1 MSCDRCGRDSHYQ
14 NDCYASKHVNGSPLL
29 TVYVLELQGGKYYVG
44 QTENL
49 DKRLDQH
56 AEACGSVWTKKYP
69 PINAFDRPH
78 ISYQEC
84 FWELSETLEAMEEF
98 GIDNV
103 RGSMFTQCRALTED
117 EKIHAAQLYCEMHEY
132 CRKCG
137 GEGHTVG
144 RCRSKK
150 MDPWVYKFGG
160 KLQKEPVKK
169 SGYSKPKEQKEPV
182 KKSGFSKPKAK
193 PKARP
198 SAKPK
203 QSYIPKRQ
211 CMLCANSLES
221 MPASFTMC
229 RSCYRLNC

>member
-14 NDCYASKHVNGSPLL
+14 DDCYASKHADGSALL

-49 DKRLDQH
+49 EKRLDQH

-69 PINAFDRPH
+69 PIEVYAPH
-78 ISYQEC
+78 VSYQER

-160 KLQKEPVKK
+160 KLQKD
-169 SGYSKPKEQKEPV
+169 QKEPV
-182 KKSGFSKPKAK
+182 KKPAYSKPKAK
-193 PKARP
+193 PKP
-198 SAKPK
+198 KPK
-203 QSYIPKRQ
+203 QYYKSKRQ
-211 CMLCANSLES
+211 CIHCNKSLAG
-221 MPASFTMC
+221 MPASHKMC
-229 RSCYRLNC
+229 DFCYSNHMYNDSD

>member
-14 NDCYASKHVNGSPLL
+14 DDCYASKHADGSALL

-49 DKRLDQH
+49 EKRLDQH

-69 PINAFDRPH
+69 PIEVYAPH
-78 ISYQEC
+78 VSYQEC

-160 KLQKEPVKK
+160 KLQREPDKK
-169 SGYSKPKEQKEPV
+169 SGYSKA
-182 KKSGFSKPKAK
+182 KPKAK
-193 PKARP
+193 PK
-198 SAKPK
+198 PK
-203 QSYIPKRQ
+203 QSYRPKRQ
-211 CMLCANSLES
+211 CMLCANSLVG
-221 MPASFTMC
+221 MPGNHTMC
-229 RSCYRLNC
+229 RSCYRLNV